1 MKKIILLFAMA
12 VASFLLFSYIDEYE
26 NLILPFI
33 RGENPGI
40 AVQSRGASNEIKSTL
55 DGFINNLEK
64 AYLSSDPSPLRLI
77 HIDDRLYS
85 SISQEID
92 YLRREGRVMELDVK
106 EVSIEKVEALSRD
119 IVRVTTSERVGVRY
133 LNTLDSKETLYP
145 DAMYV
150 MVYTIAVSGSGLKI
164 VNYETV
170 GAKPKEKN

>member
-1 MKKIILLFAMA
+1 MNKIILLFAGA

-26 NLILPFI
+26 NLMLPFFKAE
-33 RGENPGI
+33 GPAI
-40 AVQSRGASNEIKSTL
+40 AVPSAGVSDEIKSTL
-55 DGFINNLEK
+55 DGFTDSLEK
-64 AYLSSDPSPLRLI
+64 AYHSSDPTPLRLAN
-77 HIDDRLYS
+77 IDAKLYS

-170 GAKPKEKN
+170 GAKP